1 MNTSI
6 TLEQVQK
13 SLDNIN
19 IPYTMIDIDEHGF
32 SRTFKFKILGVVYY
46 INWWSNISYLSVGCR
61 WANSFPFTKIAK
73 APSHPSFDNAIAFC
87 MKGKEDFHDKFHVGL
102 SLHSFQKGEH
112 Q

>member
-6 TLEQVQK
+6 TLEQVRK

-19 IPYTMIDIDEHGF
+19 TPYTMIDIDENGF
-32 SRTFKFKILGVVYY
+32 SRTFKFNILGVDYY

-61 WANSFPFTKIAK
+61 YANSFPFTKIAK
-73 APSHPSFDNAIAFC
+73 APSHPSFNKAIAFC

-102 SLHSFQKGEH
+102 SLHGWQKGE
-112 Q
+112 QL

>member
-19 IPYTMIDIDEHGF
+19 ILYEMIDIDEQGF
-32 SRTFKFKILGVVYY
+32 SRVLKFNILGVDYY

-61 WANSFPFTKIAK
+61 YANSFPFTKIAK
-73 APSHPSFDNAIAFC
+73 APSHPSFNKAIAFC
-87 MKGKEDFHDKFHVGL
+87 MNGKEDFHDKFHVGL
-102 SLHSFQKGEH
+102 SLHSWKKGDK